1 MLFDKYRKENKQT
14 ICILG
19 VLILSAKLAK
29 VDGDFSILEE
39 EEILRIIPHEP
50 EQKSTLKRILKE
62 AADETE
68 DRSIY
73 EDAEHIKKVFDG
85 DQPEMLEFIV
95 AVLYRIAHSDHYYS
109 DEEDQMI
116 KKIAQIFEI
125 KEPLI
130 NQVENFFK
138 ENLSSNLFFWR
149 KKIA

>member
-29 VDGDFSILEE
+29 ADGNFSVLEE
-39 EEILRIIPHEP
+39 EEILKIIPHEP
-50 EQKSTLKRILKE
+50 EQKPVLKRILKE

-68 DRSIY
+68 KRSIY
-73 EDAEHIKKVFDG
+73 QDAEHIKKIFDG

-95 AVLYRIAHSDHYYS
+95 AVLYRIAHSDHFYS

-116 KKIAQIFEI
+116 KKIAQIFEV
-125 KEPLI
+125 KEPLV
-130 NQVENFFK
+130 NQIISYTK
-138 ENLSSNLFFWR
+138 KYSNLLFWR
-149 KKIA
+149 RNIA

>member
-29 VDGDFSILEE
+29 ADGNFSILEE

-50 EQKSTLKRILKE
+50 DQKSILKKILKE
-62 AADETE
+62 AVEESD

-85 DQPEMLEFIV
+85 DQPEMLEFII
-95 AVLYRIAHSDHYYS
+95 AVLYRIAHSDHNYS
-109 DEEDQMI
+109 DEEDRMI

-130 NQVENFFK
+130 NQVENFFT
-138 ENLSSNLFFWR
+138 ENFSSTIFFWR